1 MFQVQDQSLRPLT
14 TAHLAQTMS
23 LLVLSNAELQDKV
36 DSELSSNPA
45 LELLEERICPTCRRP
60 LDIKGSCPICSLSE
74 HKDLEPIVFLSPRDS
89 IRPSRKL
96 SYEESPPD
104 QEPAAPENLALI
116 ILQQLAADLKPEDRN
131 IAAYILSSLD
141 EDGFLQDHPAVIART
156 NRIPLRQ
163 VQKVINLISQADPP
177 GLATSGPR
185 DALLAQLELYDSRLP
200 TVEHSKRIIQETFK
214 ELGRRDYDA
223 ISSRLVIPVH
233 KIRQAVTFIHDSL
246 NPYPARAYWGS
257 GYQSPTSDP
266 NVYHTPDIRI
276 SRNPT
281 DPDGALLVEIF
292 TPLSG
297 WLRVNPLFR
306 KAMGSANGDR
316 ATEWL
321 KHLERATLFV
331 KCLQQRNNTMRRLME
346 MLVSEQRTFILEG
359 DRHLKPMTRAQIAD
373 KIKVHESTIS
383 RAVSHKSVELPDGR
397 IIPLNRFFD
406 RSLSIRDRIKEII
419 RDETRPL
426 TDDKIA
432 KLLSE
437 EGIKVARRT
446 VAKYRSIEGILP
458 ARLRHKK
465 RDLKP
470 AAIRV

>member
-1 MFQVQDQSLRPLT
+1 MFQVQDHSLRPLT

-23 LLVLSNAELQDKV
+23 LLVLSNAELQEKV

-45 LELLEERICPTCRRP
+45 LELLEERVCPSCRRP
-60 LDIKGSCPICSLSE
+60 LNASGSCPICSLGDR
-74 HKDLEPIVFLSPRDS
+74 KDLEPIVFLSPRDS
-89 IRPSRKL
+89 IHPSRRL
-96 SYEESPPD
+96 SYEDPPPD
-104 QEPAAPENLALI
+104 QEPAAPENLALN
-116 ILQQLAADLKPEDRN
+116 ILQQLAADLDPEDRKL
-131 IAAYILSSLD
+131 AAYILSSLD
-141 EDGFLQDHPAVIART
+141 DDGFLQDHPAIIART
-156 NRIPLRQ
+156 NRVSLRQ
-163 VQKVINLISQADPP
+163 VQKVLNLISQADPP
-177 GLATSGPR
+177 GIATSGPR
-185 DALLAQLELYDSRLP
+185 EALLAQLNLFDARLP
-200 TVEHSKRIIQETFK
+200 TVAHSKRIIQDAFK
-214 ELGRRDYDA
+214 ELGGRDYEA
-223 ISSRLVIPVH
+223 ISHKLDIPVH
-233 KIRQAVTFIHDSL
+233 KIRQAGTFIHDSL

-257 GYQSPTSDP
+257 GYQAPASDP

-306 KAMGSANGDR
+306 KAMGSANGDH
-316 ATEWL
+316 TSEWS

-346 MLVSEQRTFILEG
+346 MLVSQQRTFILIG
-359 DRHLKPMTRAQIAD
+359 DRHLKPMTRSQIAEQ
-373 KIKVHESTIS
+373 IKVHESTIS

-419 RDETRPL
+419 RNESRPL
-426 TDDKIA
+426 TDDQIA
-432 KLLSE
+432 DTLLA